1 MNHLA
6 ILHRRYLDAILTGDK
21 TVESRLSK
29 NRCAPFERV
38 EQGDLIYFKES
49 SGPVRACAMVASVE
63 YHEDL
68 TPAAVGRLERAH
80 NGSVRGEREYWLL
93 KREARYAT
101 LIWLEEVR
109 EIDDWPVVPTMNGR
123 GWLCLGPNDAPPR
136 RRRGAR

>member
-6 ILHRRYLDAILTGDK
+6 VIHRRYLDAILTGDK

-29 NRCAPFERV
+29 TRCAPYERV
-38 EQGDLIYFKES
+38 EPGDHVFFKQS
-49 SGPVRACAMVASVE
+49 SGPMRARATVASVE

-68 TPAAVGRLERAH
+68 TPAAVSRLARAH
-80 NGSVRGEREYWLL
+80 NGTVRGEREYWRQ
-93 KREARYAT
+93 KRDARYAT

-109 EIDDWPVVPTMNGR
+109 EIADWPVVPNMNGR
-123 GWLCLGPNDAPPR
+123 GWLCLGPNDVPSR